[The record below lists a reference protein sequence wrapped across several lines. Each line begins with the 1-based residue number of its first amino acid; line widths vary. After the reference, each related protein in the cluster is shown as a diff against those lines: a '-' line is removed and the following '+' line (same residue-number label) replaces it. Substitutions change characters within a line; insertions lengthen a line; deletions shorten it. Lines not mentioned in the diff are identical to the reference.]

1 MTQPTQQQ
9 TKSKKILAAIAGSYV
24 CMAFAALVLT
34 DVSARVASS
43 AWPIDKYSSPNRSW
57 IWWATDQFRKQQERP
72 QVVLL
77 GSSLMMAALH
87 GGDATYFNAPQNVA
101 LHHKANYLEALLAQ
115 KTHEPVNTFA
125 FAIGGQMVS
134 DAYAITSTMLK
145 GEHKPDTI
153 VYGVAPRDFMDNM
166 LASPASTETFRYMN
180 RLGGLAEEALPAR
193 TTFWEKVEYGL
204 ERTSF
209 LYDHRN
215 DFVYLQNKYA
225 RSILASTLHIKDLDF
240 VHAPFEL
247 RKIAMAQLPEDTGA
261 NEIMILPYNP
271 ARDKYEDNT
280 PEYRSRYRSFNKK
293 KFDTQLAFLDKLG
306 NFCKQEGINLV
317 LVNMPLT
324 PANVQLMPPG
334 LYDSYLASLQKACTT
349 YGARMVDLNEPNTFQ
364 QNCFADSV
372 HLNGHG
378 GKLFFEQLADRLAGG
393 SMLAVSRR
401 SATK

>member
-1 MTQPTQQQ
+1 M
-9 TKSKKILAAIAGSYV
+9 AGSYV
-24 CMAFAALVLT
+24 CIAIAALVLF
-34 DVSARVASS
+34 DVSARVSS
-43 AWPIDKYSSPNRSW
+43 RAWPVDKYSSPNRSW
-57 IWWATDQFRKQQERP
+57 IWWATDQFRKQPERP

-87 GGDATYFNAPQNVA
+87 GGDATYSNAPQNVT

-115 KTHEPVNTFA
+115 KTHQPVNTFA

-134 DAYAITSTMLK
+134 DAYAISSTILR
-145 GEHKPDTI
+145 GDRKPETI

-180 RLGGLAEEALPAR
+180 HLGGLADEALPAR
-193 TTFWEKVEYGL
+193 STFWEKVEYGV
-204 ERTSF
+204 ERLSF

-225 RSILASTLHIKDLDF
+225 RGILATAIGVKDLDY
-240 VHAPFEL
+240 VHTPFPL
-247 RKIAMAQLPEDTGA
+247 RKIAMAQLPEDTGV

-271 ARDKYEDNT
+271 QRDKYEDNT

-293 KFDTQLAFLDKLG
+293 KFDTQLSFLDKLG
-306 NFCKQEGINLV
+306 NLCKQEGINLV
-317 LVNMPLT
+317 LVNMPIT
-324 PANVQLMPPG
+324 PQNVALMPPG
-334 LYDSYLASLQKACTT
+334 LYDSYLSSLKTACTT
-349 YGARMVDLNEPNTFQ
+349 YGAQIVDLNQPQVFRQ
-364 QNCFADSV
+364 DCFADSV

-378 GKLFFEQLADRLAGG
+378 GKVFFEQLANRLAGG

-401 SATK
+401 SSIK